1 MAATAA
7 STMSAAAAVTRRI
20 NAALRVDA
28 TSGDVA
34 AGADGQNGRRS
45 PVAKR
50 VNDGGGGKDDVWVAV
65 DEKDVCGARGG
76 DGAARPPL
84 FRTYKVKG
92 SILHPYRF
100 LILLRLIAIVAF
112 FAWRVRHKNRDGVWL
127 WTMSMVGDVWFGFS
141 WVLNQLPKLSP
152 IKRVPDLAALADR
165 HSGDLPGVDV
175 FVTTVDPVD
184 EPILY
189 TVNTI
194 LSILAADYPVDRYAC
209 YLSDDGGTLVH
220 YEAMVEVAKFA
231 ELWVPFC
238 RKHCVEPRSPEN
250 YFAMK
255 TQAYKG
261 GVPGEL
267 MSDHRRVRREYEEFK
282 VRIDSLSST
291 IRQRS
296 DVYNAKHAGENATWM
311 ADGTHWPGTW
321 FEPADNHQRG
331 KHAGIVQV
339 LLNHPSCKPR
349 LGLAASAENPVDF
362 SGVDVRLPM
371 LVYISREKRP
381 GYNHQKKAGAMN
393 VMLRVSALL
402 SNAPF
407 VINFDG
413 DHYVNNSQ
421 AFRAPMCF
429 MLDGR
434 GRGGENT
441 AFVQFPQ
448 RFDDV
453 DPTDRY
459 ANHNRV
465 FFDGTM
471 LSLNGLQGPSYLGT
485 GTMFRRVALYGV
497 EPPRWGAAAS
507 QIKAMDIANKFG
519 SSTSFVGTML
529 DGANQERSITPLAV
543 LDESVAGDLA
553 ALTACAYEDGT
564 SWGRDVGWV
573 YNIATEDVVTGF
585 RMHRQGWRSVYA
597 SVEPAAFRGT
607 APINL
612 TERLYQILRWSGG
625 SLEMFFSHS
634 NALLAG
640 RRLHPLQRVAYLN
653 MSTYPI
659 VTVFIFFYNLFPVM
673 WLISEQYYIQRP
685 FGEYLL
691 YLVAVIAM
699 IHVIGMFEVKW
710 AGITLLDWCRN
721 EQFYMIGSTGVY
733 PTAVLYMALKL
744 VTGKGIYFRL
754 TSKQTTASSGDKF
767 ADLYTVRWVPLLIPT
782 IVIIVVNVAAVG
794 VAVGKAAAWG
804 PLTEPGWLAVLGMV
818 FNVWILVLLYP
829 FALGVMGQWG
839 KRPAVLFV
847 AMAMAVA
854 AVAAMYVAFGA
865 PYQAELSGGAAS
877 LGKAAASLTGPS
889 G

>member
-1 MAATAA
+1 MT
-7 STMSAAAAVTRRI
+7 AAAVTRRN
-20 NAALRVDA
+20 NAALRVEANKGNDG
-28 TSGDVA
+28 SA
-34 AGADGQNGRRS
+34 AADGDNGRWS
-45 PVAKR
+45 PATKR
-50 VNDGGGGKDDVWVAV
+50 EDDGAKDDVWVAV
-65 DEKDVCGARGG
+65 DESAVSGATAGG
-76 DGAARPPL
+76 SDGGRPML
-84 FRTYKVKG
+84 YRTYKVKG
-92 SILHPYRF
+92 RILHPYRF
-100 LILLRLIAIVAF
+100 FILLRLIAIVAF
-112 FAWRVRHKNRDGVWL
+112 FLWRIRHKNSGWL
-127 WTMSMVGDVWFGFS
+127 WTMSMAGDVWFGVS
-141 WVLNQLPKLSP
+141 WLLNQLPRMNP
-152 IKRVPDLAALADR
+152 IKRVPDLAALADQQ
-165 HSGDLPGVDV
+165 HSSTGELPGVDV
-175 FVTTVDPVD
+175 FITTVDPID
-184 EPILY
+184 EPVLY
-189 TVNTI
+189 TVNSI
-194 LSILAADYPVDRYAC
+194 LSILATDYPVDRYAC

-238 RKHCVEPRSPEN
+238 RKHCVEPRAPEN

-282 VRIDSLSST
+282 VRIDSLFST

-296 DVYNAKHAGENATWM
+296 DAFNAKHAGENATWM

-321 FEPADNHQRG
+321 LEPAENHRRG
-331 KHAGIVQV
+331 EHAGIVQII
-339 LLNHPSCKPR
+339 LNHPSCKPR
-349 LGLAASAENPVDF
+349 LGLAASVDNPVDF

-407 VINFDG
+407 VINFDC
-413 DHYVNNSQ
+413 DHYINNSQ
-421 AFRAPMCF
+421 AFRASMCF

-434 GRGGENT
+434 SYGGENT

-453 DPTDRY
+453 DLTDRY

-465 FFDGTM
+465 MFDGTM
-471 LSLNGLQGPSYLGT
+471 LSLNGHQGPTYLGT

-497 EPPRWGAAAS
+497 EPPSFGAPAS
-507 QIKAMDIANKFG
+507 QIKAMDKANKFG
-519 SSTSFVGTML
+519 TSTSFVATML
-529 DGANQERSITPLAV
+529 DTASNQERSITPPV
-543 LDESVAGDLA
+543 TVDESVAGELF

-573 YNIATEDVVTGF
+573 YDIATEDVVTGF
-585 RMHRQGWRSVYA
+585 RMHRQGWRSVYT
-597 SVEPAAFRGT
+597 STEPAAFRGM

-612 TERLYQILRWSGG
+612 TERLYQILRWSVG
-625 SLEMFFSHS
+625 SLEVFFSHS

-640 RRLHPLQRVAYLN
+640 RRLRPLQRLAYLH

-659 VTVFIFFYNLFPVM
+659 FTVLILAYNLFPLI
-673 WLISEQYYIQRP
+673 WLFSDKFYIQRP
-685 FGEYLL
+685 FGPYFIC
-691 YLVAVIAM
+691 LVTIIAM
-699 IHVIGMFEVKW
+699 IHVIGMFEVRW
-710 AGITLLDWCRN
+710 SGITLLDWCRS

-733 PTAVLYMALKL
+733 PTAVLYMVVKL
-744 VTGKGIYFRL
+744 VTGKSIPLRL

-767 ADLYTVRWVPLLIPT
+767 ADLYAVRWVPLLIPT
-782 IVIIVVNVAAVG
+782 ILVLAVNVGAVG
-794 VAVGKAAAWG
+794 VAVGKAAVYG
-804 PLTEPGWLAVLGMV
+804 RLTVLGML

-829 FALGVMGQWG
+829 FALGIMGHWG

-847 AMAMAVA
+847 VLVMAVA
-854 AVAAMYVAFGA
+854 AVALMYVAFRA
-865 PYQAELSGGAAS
+865 LYYPAEWSVVAAS
-877 LGKAAASLTGPS
+877 LGKTASLTGTS
-889 G
+889 E

>member
-112 FAWRVRHKNRDGVWL
+112 FAWRVRHKNRDGAWL

-413 DHYVNNSQ
+413 DHYVNYSQ
-421 AFRAPMCF
+421 AFRAPI
-429 MLDGR
+429 
-434 GRGGENT
+434 
-441 AFVQFPQ
+441 
-448 RFDDV
+448 
-453 DPTDRY
+453 
-459 ANHNRV
+459 
-465 FFDGTM
+465 
-471 LSLNGLQGPSYLGT
+471 
-485 GTMFRRVALYGV
+485 
-497 EPPRWGAAAS
+497 

-585 RMHRQGWRSVYA
+585 RMHQQGWRSVYA

-782 IVIIVVNVAAVG
+782 IVIMVVNVAAVG

-865 PYQAELSGGAAS
+865 PYQAELSGVAAS
-877 LGKAAASLTGPS
+877 LGKAAAASLTGPS